1 MGKER
6 LIVKLRD
13 AEEARKVEESV
24 KTGYLE
30 TLIDNLINWIG
41 VEDDLADS
49 YEDLSSKAQEPAARA
64 AYRRLSDESRKN
76 IEQLTGVQSWFE
88 GLDNAR
94 VKRLR
99 LLASLEP

>member
-6 LIVKLRD
+6 LIAELRN
-13 AEEARKVEESV
+13 AEEAKRVEESV

-30 TLIDNLINWIG
+30 TLIDNLTNWIG

-49 YEDLSSKAQEPAARA
+49 YEGLASKAQTPAARA
-64 AYRRLSDESRKN
+64 AYKRLCDESRKN
-76 IEQLTGVQSWFE
+76 IEQLTGLQSWFE

-94 VKRLR
+94 VQRLK
-99 LLASLEP
+99 LLASLGS